1 MQKQSLGNNQLYRTP
16 FSGKYWKDAASQL
29 FDVRILCVTAIL
41 IALRVVLK
49 SLQFPVGPELN
60 VQIGFFVNALGAT
73 IFGPVVAVIAAAI
86 TDTLGCIFFPV
97 GPYFFPFIFVEIV
110 GSLIFALLLWRTK
123 LSATRII
130 ISRFLVV
137 AVCNFILNPSL
148 LIWYYQIFYNGK
160 AYEFITMPR
169 VMKNLALFPVEALL
183 LVIFLGALIQIL
195 AKLRIVPKEQDS
207 VIKLTKKHIAL
218 LTILFILAILIVG
231 AYYAMYLPTQ
241 PKSVSQETEEVKLTL
256 RTERRT
262 YDSDKFDTG
271 APLPIKITLKSKA
284 EDAVIAYE
292 DEWYDITLIDKDGTA
307 IPAELTSSDG
317 SYVWQWLE
325 VEEIPDGKYTA
336 KATVNITVNGEPVKL
351 AAEYPI
357 KIK

>member
-1 MQKQSLGNNQLYRTP
+1 MQNKSLSSDQLYRTP
-16 FSGKYWKDAASQL
+16 FSGRYWKDAASQL
-29 FDVRILCVTAIL
+29 FNVRILCVTAIL

-73 IFGPVVAVIAAAI
+73 IFGPVVAVVAAAI
-86 TDTLGCIFFPV
+86 TDTFGCIFFPV
-97 GPYFFPFIFVEIV
+97 GPYFFPFIFVEIA

-183 LVIFLGALIQIL
+183 LVIFLGALITIL
-195 AKLRIVPKEQDS
+195 AKLHIVPKAQDS

-218 LTILFILAILIVG
+218 LTVLFIFAVLIVG

-241 PKSVSQETEEVKLTL
+241 PKSVSQETDEFKLTL

-262 YDSDKFDTG
+262 YDSDKLDID
-271 APLPIKITLKSKA
+271 APLPIKVTLKSKN
-284 EDAVIAYE
+284 EDALIVYD
-292 DEWYDITLIDKDGTA
+292 DEWYDIKLTDKKGTV
-307 IPAELTSSDG
+307 IPAELIETEG
-317 SYVWQWLE
+317 SFIWQWTE
-325 VEEIPDGKYTA
+325 VEEIPDGEYTA
-336 KATVNITVNGEPVKL
+336 KATVNVTVNGEPVAL
-351 AAEYPI
+351 SVEYPV